1 MLAGNETSLIA
12 SSPSINLPD
21 EVSKRMEPIIASGE
35 FSLVNVVDFA
45 SEVWSESKSQQNPW
59 SNLLIELV
67 SQSAA
72 NQAISELEPLNRLF
86 DPDQLLGVEAN
97 SSRFFGRVIQKT
109 EDANLR
115 ATFISSTL
123 RGLKSVEGV
132 SAFIHELDEE
142 TLPWHLSMF
151 RSVLDKSD
159 NIWEFL
165 LSSVDNNDGLLRP
178 TAIAEYV
185 GCALLISPELMV
197 PSSFWQRLLDRHL
210 SEGIQ
215 QQDILGLLRLFLLE
229 DNLHERLDW
238 QPETLDVLVSLIP
251 ESDYELAGPMLE
263 IPPSFSPAV
272 YKKAA
277 SDLAE
282 GSKTGKLPEVIPKL
296 TDRLGLVQG
305 EGLGHSLEFI
315 SLLAS
320 NIRQGSNSQFDP
332 LIDQALHRIKTS
344 ETELLL
350 GGKLETIAGELE
362 RYFGRDAQWLVW
374 FKQMT
379 SLLKRQEFTSLS
391 LELSQIV
398 ERGPSWDD
406 AVRQG
411 TSLWLEKGVKN
422 TGEAEGLL
430 KRWFSTMIDA
440 EKFEEIQNVIPPI
453 VRSFVQPGENNEI
466 TDTFLSLVKNAWGDI
481 HELTK
486 GFDNGPGYWASQ
498 QPGIIQYVTQSDL
511 RKALFDMVCYL
522 NQQGNENS
530 PLEKITTSVLNE
542 LERSPPPHEPLS
554 DLGKSRYT
562 EISNAAIATLILH
575 EARSVLEDKSN
586 GILLNFKSSFSRG
599 IKNAWNPNYVEFS
612 REINIMVRGK
622 KKPEPTLNDLYEWWF

>member
-1 MLAGNETSLIA
+1 
-12 SSPSINLPD
+12 
-21 EVSKRMEPIIASGE
+21 
-35 FSLVNVVDFA
+35 
-45 SEVWSESKSQQNPW
+45 
-59 SNLLIELV
+59 
-67 SQSAA
+67 
-72 NQAISELEPLNRLF
+72 
-86 DPDQLLGVEAN
+86 
-97 SSRFFGRVIQKT
+97 
-109 EDANLR
+109 LR
-115 ATFISSTL
+115 S
-123 RGLKSVEGV
+123 LKSVEGV

-210 SEGIQ
+210 SEEIQ
-215 QQDILGLLRLFLLE
+215 QQDILGLLRLFLLG

-238 QPETLDVLVSLIP
+238 QPETLDVLVILIP

-296 TDRLGLVQG
+296 TDSLGLVQG
-305 EGLGHSLEFI
+305 EGLRNSLEFI

-362 RYFGRDAQWLVW
+362 KYFGRDAQWLVW

-379 SLLKRQEFTSLS
+379 TLLKGQEFTSLS
-391 LELSQIV
+391 LALSQMMG
-398 ERGPSWDD
+398 RDLRWDD

-430 KRWFSTMIDA
+430 KQWFSTMIDS

-453 VRSFVQPGENNEI
+453 VRSFVQPGENNKI
-466 TDTFLSLVKNAWGDI
+466 TDTFFSLVKHAWGDI

-486 GFDNGPGYWASQ
+486 FFNGRYWLPM
-498 QPGIIQYVTQSDL
+498 QPNLITYVTQSNL
-511 RKALFDMVCYL
+511 RNALAYMAYYL
-522 NQQGNENS
+522 HHQGNAGS
-530 PLEKITTSVLNE
+530 RLEKITATVYT
-542 LERSPPPHEPLS
+542 
-554 DLGKSRYT
+554 DLDISSSSHDANPTNLVGKSRYT
-562 EISNAAIATLILH
+562 EISNAVIATLILH
-575 EARSVLEDKSN
+575 EAQSVLEDKSI
-586 GILLNFKSSFSRG
+586 GIPVNVKSGISRG
-599 IKNAWNPNYVEFS
+599 IEYAWNPNYDRFKS
-612 REINIMVRGK
+612 DINVMVRGN
-622 KKPEPTLNDLYEWWF
+622 KKPEPTLDDLFRWWF